1 MKQSV
6 TIVGAGLGGLA
17 TALRLSHLGYRVRI
31 LEKNDQAGG
40 RLNQLKQAG
49 FTFDMGPSFFSMS
62 YEFKE
67 LFDSVGTPMPLEL
80 EELDPVYG
88 VNFAGEDRTYLI
100 YKNLDRLAE
109 QFADIEPHFRQKAEK
124 YLKRAAQLFHD
135 TEHRIVKRNFTGKLD
150 YLGAM
155 ATVPLKHAPL
165 LLRSMW
171 AELERHF
178 DSQQAK
184 VIFSLVAFFL
194 GATPFNTP
202 AVYALL
208 NYTELQHDG
217 YWGVR
222 GGMYRIVEALLA
234 ELEMRGVEVVYNT
247 EVVRAEGDR
256 EVTALIDQHG
266 HRWAA
271 DIYVCNA
278 DAAAFRGLALQRPRY
293 RPERLDKLQWTLAPF
308 TIYLG
313 VQGRLDNVYHHNYF
327 LGDNF
332 HAYAEEIFRTQVA
345 PEKPY
350 YYLNVSS
357 HTDPTCAPPGC
368 ENLFILCPVPDRRYK
383 PQWDDAEQLADTIV
397 ADLSARIGYDLQ
409 AHTLTRTVM
418 TPIDWEEK
426 FRLYR
431 GSGLGLAH
439 GLNQVGA
446 LRPANKDEHFGN
458 LYYVGASTIPGTG
471 LPIVVIS
478 SRLVT
483 ERIQKEHAPTAAAI

>member
-1 MKQSV
+1 
-6 TIVGAGLGGLA
+6 VGAGFIEIAGDEAGGEAEGAGGLHHEQGEVA
-17 TALRLSHLGYRVRI
+17 AGSRAGFQRLRGRLGAFLR
-31 LEKNDQAGG
+31 AGG
-40 RLNQLKQAG
+40 I
-49 FTFDMGPSFFSMS
+49 
-62 YEFKE
+62 
-67 LFDSVGTPMPLEL
+67 
-80 EELDPVYG
+80 
-88 VNFAGEDRTYLI
+88 GEALVDGLG
-100 YKNLDRLAE
+100 DRL
-109 QFADIEPHFRQKAEK
+109 
-124 YLKRAAQLFHD
+124 
-135 TEHRIVKRNFTGKLD
+135 
-150 YLGAM
+150 
-155 ATVPLKHAPL
+155 
-165 LLRSMW
+165 
-171 AELERHF
+171 
-178 DSQQAK
+178 QQ
-184 VIFSLVAFFL
+184 
-194 GATPFNTP
+194 G
-202 AVYALL
+202 
-208 NYTELQHDG
+208 QG
-217 YWGVR
+217 
-222 GGMYRIVEALLA
+222 ALLA
-234 ELEMRGVEVVYNT
+234 GGEAAGPGIDEAGRVRQLALGEAGEVRRLLRRVGEGVVFRCRIERGARQGGAGGVVGELQLRGDREAVGAQGLRPGQVADGVAEDVMRPACGLRRRVDREGGCVQAQVVA
-247 EVVRAEGDR
+247 VLRADHQAVRAEGDR